1 MGASVGGV
9 AVAKKKAR
17 GVGIMVRIDP
27 DVVRMARAI
36 APAKGVALGEY
47 LSDICRPVV
56 SREYVAE
63 IRRLEKQG
71 GER

>member
-1 MGASVGGV
+1 MSAGVGSV

-27 DVVRMARAI
+27 DVVRMARVI
-36 APAKGVALGEY
+36 APIKGLSMGDY

-56 SREYVAE
+56 SREYLAE